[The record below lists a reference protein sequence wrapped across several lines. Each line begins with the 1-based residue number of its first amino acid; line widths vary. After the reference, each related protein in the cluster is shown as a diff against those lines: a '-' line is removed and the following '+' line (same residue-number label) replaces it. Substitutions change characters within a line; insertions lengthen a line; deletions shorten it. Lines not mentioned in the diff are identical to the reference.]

1 MQHTT
6 NEPLNGLSLN
16 AERKLSDGGLR
27 PLADLIDL
35 LGIGHRVAGRPSR
48 RRSDHPI
55 FAAKAGSFTE
65 LGDEEMNG
73 FKIKQIRHVR
83 GGGTDRRSR

>member
-6 NEPLNGLSLN
+6 NELLNGLSLN

-35 LGIGHRVAGRPSR
+35 LGIGHRVAGDAVLRGPDPIIRSSPPKLVPS
-48 RRSDHPI
+48 
-55 FAAKAGSFTE
+55 
-65 LGDEEMNG
+65 LNWEMR
-73 FKIKQIRHVR
+73 K
-83 GGGTDRRSR
+83 